1 MKPGTLDTVRKLLN
15 LTTFASVCAA
25 FFATGYL
32 YASRPGSVDYECSG
46 DRLVGTLFT
55 DTRALA
61 VPGKL
66 VLAWK
71 EYGNKKLVSRDLFE
85 ICAAVED

>member
-1 MKPGTLDTVRKLLN
+1 MRPGTLDTVRKLLN
-15 LTTFASVCAA
+15 LTTFAAVCGA

-32 YASRPGSVDYECSG
+32 YANRPASVVYECSG

-61 VPGKL
+61 VPGQL
-66 VLAWK
+66 VLAWND
-71 EYGNKKLVSRDLFE
+71 YGNKKLVSRELFE